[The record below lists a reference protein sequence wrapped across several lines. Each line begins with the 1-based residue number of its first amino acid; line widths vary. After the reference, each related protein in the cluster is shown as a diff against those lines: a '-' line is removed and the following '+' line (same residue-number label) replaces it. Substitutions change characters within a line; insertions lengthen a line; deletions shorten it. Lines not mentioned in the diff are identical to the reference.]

1 MPGTLRRKHRQELT
15 LRRSL
20 MEVMQAKLSISVF
33 RRPSDQHSPRP
44 PDNRR
49 RDPCAEHRF
58 KVLPPA
64 HRSSATSYT
73 STHSI
78 RNLPPELLAYIFV
91 LGCEDDPM
99 LPLSV
104 SHVCSFWR
112 ALALDT
118 PVLWRRVVLGSH
130 YSMWEETMYR
140 ARDCTLDIEFKPQ
153 NHRGPLAF
161 YEVQRYMH
169 LVMPHITRWR
179 SLSIVF
185 SEYQPYLW
193 NSALSECCTKSNYTQ
208 VPGLEELCLVY
219 RHNDDTKEFCL
230 FSGFA
235 PKLRRVTL
243 DGIRLTWLP
252 SLFQN
257 LTYLDYTHHGKSNG
271 YHAIQEIGNVL
282 RVSSRL
288 IELRLLFPN
297 QGHITRVQNTQTSL
311 PFGSLY
317 LPWLRALHLRVETRQ
332 IPEELVLLASIF
344 TTPRLSELLLIDTVG
359 QRLAFRHI
367 DAFWSAYTIPFS
379 LRTLHLQNGWYT
391 EDSVVFLS
399 RVENLRWLVLR
410 RGCSDVVHWLNPDIQ
425 RSPERK

>member
-1 MPGTLRRKHRQELT
+1 
-15 LRRSL
+15 
-20 MEVMQAKLSISVF
+20 MEVMQAKLSTSLF
-33 RRPSDQHSPRP
+33 RRPSDQHSPKSP
-44 PDNRR
+44 ENRR

-58 KVLPPA
+58 KALPPA

-112 ALALDT
+112 ALALST

-140 ARDCTLDIEFKPQ
+140 ARGCTLDIEFKPQ

-185 SEYQPYLW
+185 SEYQPY
-193 NSALSECCTKSNYTQ
+193 TQ

-230 FSGFA
+230 FSGHRGPA
-235 PKLRRVTL
+235 
-243 DGIRLTWLP
+243 
-252 SLFQN
+252 
-257 LTYLDYTHHGKSNG
+257 
-271 YHAIQEIGNVL
+271 
-282 RVSSRL
+282 
-288 IELRLLFPN
+288 
-297 QGHITRVQNTQTSL
+297 
-311 PFGSLY
+311 
-317 LPWLRALHLRVETRQ
+317 
-332 IPEELVLLASIF
+332 
-344 TTPRLSELLLIDTVG
+344 
-359 QRLAFRHI
+359 
-367 DAFWSAYTIPFS
+367 
-379 LRTLHLQNGWYT
+379 NGWYT

-410 RGCSDVVHWLNPDIQ
+410 RGCSDVVHWLDPDIQ
-425 RSPERK
+425 RSAERK